1 MNAVDELL
9 ERFLSGEATADE
21 TVELQKLLRA
31 DAGNRRRLVDA
42 FLLDVQLFK
51 ALACAAPASPPI
63 QTKWRRVASWIAAAA
78 VLLVTIGGLTFYFW
92 PSEHSSRLDS
102 GQVRVEGVQLT
113 EIPDGKNFIVGGDK
127 PAFLRLS
134 DGSHAVLDVQTEG
147 VIHGEKGEARQVV
160 ELSHG
165 GGTFNVK
172 DGASNFRVDTPLGSV
187 TAIGTE
193 FSVRLRKKSPA
204 KDKGPHRVLL
214 DVSVAQGSVNVN
226 SAGADHVLAAGKN
239 RVFGD
244 DGEQNNRDDGEQ
256 NNGQRNQGNQGNQG
270 KKK

>member
-9 ERFLSGEATADE
+9 ERFLSGGATADE
-21 TVELQKLLRA
+21 IVELEKLLRA
-31 DAGNRRRLVDA
+31 DAGNRRRLAGA

-51 ALACAAPASPPI
+51 ALACAAPAPPPI
-63 QTKWRRVASWIAAAA
+63 QTTWRRVASWVAAAA
-78 VLLVTIGGLTFYFW
+78 VLLLTVGGLTFYFW

-102 GQVRVEGVQLT
+102 GQVRVEGVQQT
-113 EIPDGKNFIVGGDK
+113 EIPDGKVFIVGGDK
-127 PAFLRLS
+127 PAVLHLS
-134 DGSHAVLDVQTEG
+134 DGSRAVLDVQTEG
-147 VIHGEKGEARQVV
+147 VIHGEKGAARQVV
-160 ELSHG
+160 ELAHG

-172 DGASNFRVDTPLGSV
+172 DVANTFRVDTPVGSV
-187 TAIGTE
+187 TALGTE

-214 DVSVAQGSVNVN
+214 DVSVTHGSVNVN

-256 NNGQRNQGNQGNQG
+256 NNGQRNHGKQGNQGNQ
-270 KKK
+270 K